1 MRTQL
6 QQYLA
11 DVLAIKPSLE
21 LWQPASR
28 LPLFLRNEY
37 RFYKLELLGVA
48 CLIMAD
54 QTGDRSA
61 ANIEKHFRQVRE
73 KWDGEVLY
81 ARPQISAV
89 DRKRLVDRHIPFLVP
104 GNQMYLPMLGV
115 DFREHFRRVKE
126 QPLTMSPATQAAIV
140 LLLTTETRDVYDAQ
154 KLAKRLQYSK
164 MTASR
169 TLNELLATNLEVVK
183 QDGRKRLL
191 DIGQDI
197 GANRKKLWEQALPLI
212 NTPVTQTKCVRMGN
226 AALKY
231 PVAGLTALAKCS
243 MLAAPHVS
251 TIAMTNDQWKHV
263 EAEFCFEETRLDDP
277 EATQIQ
283 IWSYD
288 PELFAEH
295 GIVDRFSLF
304 LSLKD
309 ETDERVE
316 GSLEELM
323 EAVSW

>member
-1 MRTQL
+1 MKTQL

-11 DVLAIKPSLE
+11 DVLAIQPSLE

-28 LPLFLRNEY
+28 LPLFLRSQY
-37 RFYKLELLGVA
+37 RFYQLELLGVA

-81 ARPQISAV
+81 ARAQVSAV

-104 GNQMYLPMLGV
+104 GNQMYLPMLGI
-115 DFREHFRRVKE
+115 DFREHFRQVHK
-126 QPLTMSPATQAAIV
+126 QPLTMSPATQAAIL
-140 LLLTTETRDVYDAQ
+140 LLLTTDNRDVYDAQ

-169 TLNELLATNLEVVK
+169 TLNELLATDLEVVT

-191 DIGQDI
+191 DVGQDI
-197 GANRKKLWEQALPLI
+197 AANRKKLWMHSQPLL
-212 NTPVTQTKCVRMGN
+212 NNPVTQTKCVRLGRT
-226 AALKY
+226 ALNH

-243 MLAAPHVS
+243 LLAAPQVS
-251 TIAMTNDQWKHV
+251 TIAMTKDRWKHLQ
-263 EAEFCFEETRLDDP
+263 AEFCFEETSLDDP
-277 EATQIQ
+277 EATKIQ
-283 IWSYD
+283 IWGYD

-304 LSLKD
+304 LSLRG

-316 GSLEELM
+316 GALEEML
-323 EAVSW
+323 EVVTW